1 MSRLNYLHICENA
14 FLSEGNRNLNLIGI
28 FDTINTMGF
37 PATQPRFAIVA
48 NLTADTS
55 TKHKTTL
62 LIKRGDKKLFELN
75 MSFDGV
81 KHQIIQNFLNFPFP
95 EQGNYEVSISL
106 DDTILGSTTI
116 TLNKIG
122 NL

>member
-1 MSRLNYLHICENA
+1 MSKLNYLHICENA

-37 PATQPRFAIVA
+37 PAMQPRFAIVA
-48 NLTADTS
+48 NLTADTN

-62 LIKRGDKKLFELN
+62 LIKKGDKNLFELN
-75 MSFDGV
+75 VNFEGV

-95 EQGNYEVSISL
+95 EQGSYEVIISL
-106 DDTILGSTTI
+106 DDITLGSTTI